1 MDHNEKHHISLSSL
15 TSSRNDKKFNTRLS
29 MDQSILHT
37 TIIPRK
43 TLQNFNSP
51 SVVLSDFGPIS
62 SDPEIKSRPLSS
74 SLSRISVSPC
84 SVHRRIQQGIST
96 MPIYGPDGRTLQ
108 KGATVTNSSPRNST
122 INEIGQLDKRYG
134 RSCDFLTK
142 STVDEMR
149 LFNNPFVQVS
159 SDILRVSGYTNQF
172 KSLLTSRSALRRE
185 SGSVALEQNLDD
197 DEYRNG
203 GIRFEAAVEEQD
215 SKRKGS
221 TVRLVRRRRSGYG
234 IAISSDST
242 AKMRCRLRKQLF
254 IKRNRICEI
263 SLAFGLAGLIFVIID
278 SEITATNVE
287 NDYNKTHPISIL
299 LRSLCVLCTIALMAS
314 LVHYHS
320 IEVKMALIDSGAD
333 DWRVALTTERA
344 IKLAIELIVC
354 AICPVP
360 GTGIMQWSYIH
371 PDSRKATMVDVPVDV
386 ILSVPMFLRAYLFCR
401 FMVLHSKQ
409 FQDAATRS
417 IAALNRISMDFRFVI
432 KTMMADHP
440 LRVLI
445 VFTVSFWICMSW
457 MFTQCERYDG
467 QLSAKHYYLNSIWFI
482 IVTFMSVGYG
492 DIVPNTYC
500 GRTLAITTGIVGA
513 GVSSALIAVISRKL
527 ELSRAEKHVNNFMA
541 DSKLTNQRKNAAAL
555 VLQQTWFIHKYKNS
569 CCKTD
574 ELRLRQ
580 HQRRFLQAIYEF
592 RRIKWDQRKL
602 QERGNLLIDFGK
614 LHNDMHETLWEMHRT
629 QSQFI
634 TQMNLLTQKIMELQY
649 TLKQQQHH
657 HQQQQQQQQHQQQQQ
672 QQQISSQQQSYQA
685 QMSNIE
691 NFEFDQST
699 LPNVSSSLL
708 PSCSL
713 QPIRSTETSTDTND
727 TDKPK
732 SGDMQWV
739 QSDNEYVKV

>member
-1 MDHNEKHHISLSSL
+1 MKKCQEYQRFYRSSPFISVG
-15 TSSRNDKKFNTRLS
+15 
-29 MDQSILHT
+29 SICTQLT
-37 TIIPRK
+37 TIH
-43 TLQNFNSP
+43 
-51 SVVLSDFGPIS
+51 D
-62 SDPEIKSRPLSS
+62 
-74 SLSRISVSPC
+74 
-84 SVHRRIQQGIST
+84 
-96 MPIYGPDGRTLQ
+96 
-108 KGATVTNSSPRNST
+108 
-122 INEIGQLDKRYG
+122 
-134 RSCDFLTK
+134 
-142 STVDEMR
+142 
-149 LFNNPFVQVS
+149 
-159 SDILRVSGYTNQF
+159 GYTY
-172 KSLLTSRSALRRE
+172 
-185 SGSVALEQNLDD
+185 
-197 DEYRNG
+197 EYRNG
-203 GIRFEAAVEEQD
+203 GLRFEATVEKQD

-221 TVRLVRRRRSGYG
+221 STVRVITRRRSGYG

-254 IKRNRICEI
+254 TKRNKICEI
-263 SLAFGLAGLIFVIID
+263 SLAFGLAGLIFIIID
-278 SEITATNVE
+278 SEITAATG
-287 NDYNKTHPISIL
+287 DSDFNKTHPVSLL
-299 LRSLCVLCTIALMAS
+299 LRTLCVLCTIALMAS

-320 IEVKMALIDSGAD
+320 IEVKMALTDSGAD
-333 DWRVALTTERA
+333 DWRVALTTERV

-354 AICPVP
+354 AICPFP

-371 PDSRKATMVDVPVDV
+371 PDSKKVTMVNVPVDV
-386 ILSVPMFLRAYLFCR
+386 ILSVPMFLRAYLLCR

-467 QLSAKHYYLNSIWFI
+467 ELSARHYHLNSLWFI

-500 GRTLAITTGIVGA
+500 GRALAITTGIVGA

-569 CCKTD
+569 CNKGD
-574 ELRLRQ
+574 ELRLRH

-602 QERGNLLIDFGK
+602 QERGNLLLDFGK

-629 QSQFI
+629 QNQFI
-634 TQMNLLTQKIMELQY
+634 TQMNLLTQKIIELQH
-649 TLKQQQHH
+649 TLKQQ
-657 HQQQQQQQQHQQQQQ
+657 
-672 QQQISSQQQSYQA
+672 
-685 QMSNIE
+685 
-691 NFEFDQST
+691 
-699 LPNVSSSLL
+699 
-708 PSCSL
+708 
-713 QPIRSTETSTDTND
+713 
-727 TDKPK
+727 
-732 SGDMQWV
+732 
-739 QSDNEYVKV
+739 